1 MFNPSEQ
8 DRIGLTEF
16 LQYLFI
22 PQIIQKVCTMRRSY
36 PSDLTDARWQFVEPL
51 IQTESLRGRKRST
64 NLREVVNA
72 INYRWNTGCTWR
84 MLPHD
89 FPAWET
95 VYTYFDR
102 WRKAGMLW
110 QIREVI
116 IRKSPYVSNTEV
128 AYPYES
134 QSL

>member
-1 MFNPSEQ
+1 
-8 DRIGLTEF
+8 
-16 LQYLFI
+16 
-22 PQIIQKVCTMRRSY
+22 MRRAY
-36 PSDLTDARWQFVEPL
+36 PSDLSDARWKFIEPL
-51 IQTESLRGRKRST
+51 LQTETSRGRKRST

-102 WRKAGMLW
+102 WRKSGLLW
-110 QIREVI
+110 HIREVI
-116 IRKSPYVSNTEV
+116 LRKSPYVPENKLRREW
-128 AYPYES
+128 EQ